1 MLFISEDRDNDEP
14 NLKELLAYYD
24 DNKIDITLDIIN
36 IISTMIKIDERCL
49 ILVPYDNQ
57 LYNKEND
64 DFIYIREFL
73 LKTCDVRDIIYLPIG
88 ICNIDIK
95 LCFLHFTK
103 KRDEQFI
110 ISKNKITNIHQTH
123 KINFYDYNYFNN
135 TKQLLID
142 VPINKIK
149 NNKYSF
155 NYIDYIQENKII
167 SKDFFNIKKI
177 NEIAIIQ
184 YGNKIDNNNKK
195 GIYKIYGNKNKNDN
209 DNDNDNENDND
220 NGNKKSINYNRDGF
234 NIIITRYEVALTTE
248 KIFLNNYGVS
258 IKSKSELILN
268 KYLGYY
274 LYYNYKDINIKTLH
288 LFEISIPSLEVQEE
302 IIKYLDNINNTIK
315 NLKNEIKELNNQS
328 FYFMK
333 KI

>member
-1 MLFISEDRDNDEP
+1 MLFISEDKDNDEP

-24 DNKIDITLDIIN
+24 DNKIDITSDIIN
-36 IISTMIKIDERCL
+36 MISTMIKIDERCL
-49 ILVPYDNQ
+49 ILVPYDIQ

-88 ICNIDIK
+88 ICNINIK
-95 LCFLHFTK
+95 LCFLHFIK

-135 TKQLLID
+135 TKQLLIN
-142 VPINKIK
+142 VPIDKIK

-177 NEIAIIQ
+177 NDIAIIQ
-184 YGNKIDNNNKK
+184 YGNKNHRNDKK
-195 GIYKIYGNKNKNDN
+195 GLYKIYGNKNYG
-209 DNDNDNENDND
+209 NENE
-220 NGNKKSINYNRDGF
+220 NGNKKSRNYNRDGF
-234 NIIITRYEVALTTE
+234 NIIITRYEVILTTG

-258 IKSKSELILN
+258 IKSKSELILD

-302 IIKYLDNINNTIK
+302 IIKYLDNINNTIE

>member
-1 MLFISEDRDNDEP
+1 MLFISEDRNNDEP

-24 DNKIDITLDIIN
+24 DNKIDITSDIIN

-195 GIYKIYGNKNKNDN
+195 GIYKIYGNKNRNDNNDNNNDN
-209 DNDNDNENDND
+209 D
-220 NGNKKSINYNRDGF
+220 NKKSINYNRDGF

>member
-1 MLFISEDRDNDEP
+1 MLFISEDKDNDEP

-24 DNKIDITLDIIN
+24 DNKIDITSDIIN
-36 IISTMIKIDERCL
+36 MISTMIKIDERCL
-49 ILVPYDNQ
+49 ILVPYDIQ

-88 ICNIDIK
+88 ICNINIK

-135 TKQLLID
+135 TKQLLIN
-142 VPINKIK
+142 VPIDKIK
-149 NNKYSF
+149 NNRYSF

-177 NEIAIIQ
+177 NDIAIIQ
-184 YGNKIDNNNKK
+184 YGNKNHRNENDNDKK
-195 GIYKIYGNKNKNDN
+195 GLYKIYGNKNYE
-209 DNDNDNENDND
+209 NE
-220 NGNKKSINYNRDGF
+220 NGNKKSRNYNRDGF
-234 NIIITRYEVALTTE
+234 NIIITRYEVILTTG

-258 IKSKSELILN
+258 IKSKSELILD

>member
-1 MLFISEDRDNDEP
+1 MLFISEDKDNDEP

-24 DNKIDITLDIIN
+24 DNKIDITSDIIN
-36 IISTMIKIDERCL
+36 MISTMIKIDERCL
-49 ILVPYDNQ
+49 ILVPYDIQ

-88 ICNIDIK
+88 ICNINIK

-135 TKQLLID
+135 TKQLLIN
-142 VPINKIK
+142 VPIDKIK
-149 NNKYSF
+149 NNRYSF

-167 SKDFFNIKKI
+167 SKDYFNIKKI
-177 NEIAIIQ
+177 NDIAIIQ
-184 YGNKIDNNNKK
+184 YGNKNHRNENDNDKK
-195 GIYKIYGNKNKNDN
+195 GLYKIYGNKNYE
-209 DNDNDNENDND
+209 NE
-220 NGNKKSINYNRDGF
+220 NGNKKSRNYNRDGF
-234 NIIITRYEVALTTE
+234 NIIITRYEVILTTG

-258 IKSKSELILN
+258 IKSKSELILD

>member
-1 MLFISEDRDNDEP
+1 MLFISEDRNNDEP

-24 DNKIDITLDIIN
+24 DNKIDITSDIIN

>member
-1 MLFISEDRDNDEP
+1 MLFISEDKDNDEP

-24 DNKIDITLDIIN
+24 DNKIDITSDIIN
-36 IISTMIKIDERCL
+36 MISTMIKIDERCL
-49 ILVPYDNQ
+49 ILVPYDIQ

-88 ICNIDIK
+88 ICNINIK

-135 TKQLLID
+135 TKQLLIN
-142 VPINKIK
+142 VPIDKIK

-177 NEIAIIQ
+177 NDIAIIQ
-184 YGNKIDNNNKK
+184 YGNKNHRNENDKK
-195 GIYKIYGNKNKNDN
+195 GLYKIYGNKNYG
-209 DNDNDNENDND
+209 NENGNENE
-220 NGNKKSINYNRDGF
+220 NGNKKSRNYNRDGF
-234 NIIITRYEVALTTE
+234 NIIITRYEVILTTG

-258 IKSKSELILN
+258 IKPKSELILD

-302 IIKYLDNINNTIK
+302 IIKYLDNINNTIE

>member
-1 MLFISEDRDNDEP
+1 MF
-14 NLKELLAYYD
+14 
-24 DNKIDITLDIIN
+24 
-36 IISTMIKIDERCL
+36 
-49 ILVPYDNQ
+49 
-57 LYNKEND
+57 
-64 DFIYIREFL
+64 
-73 LKTCDVRDIIYLPIG
+73 
-88 ICNIDIK
+88 NIDIK

-155 NYIDYIQENKII
+155 NYIDYIDYIQENKII

-177 NEIAIIQ
+177 NDIAIIQ
-184 YGNKIDNNNKK
+184 YGNRIDKFNVNNNDNNDKK
-195 GIYKIYGNKNKNDN
+195 GIYKIYGNKNRNDN
-209 DNDNDNENDND
+209 DNV

-258 IKSKSELILN
+258 IKSKSELILD

-274 LYYNYKDINIKTLH
+274 LYYNYKDINIKTLY